1 MGFDPDVPQLDDYA
15 VQLIKHRARQLVG
28 RAGYTEDD
36 RPDIEGD
43 LTLDLLR
50 RLPKFD
56 PSRASFHTFVDRV
69 VEHGVARLIERRK
82 APMRDYRREVASLND
97 RIEDDEGER
106 IERGDLVDQD
116 TYLESMGQP
125 AMPLADHVA
134 LRVDLD
140 RVLATLPPELRDL
153 WERRAEGQSITD
165 ISRETGIPRGT
176 LYERMKEL
184 RKLVEDAGLR
194 DYLEPS

>member
-15 VQLIKHRARQLVG
+15 IQLIKHKARQLVG

-56 PSRASFHTFVDRV
+56 QSRASRSTFIARV
-69 VEHGVARLIERRK
+69 VEHGVARLIERRE
-82 APMRDYRREVASLND
+82 APMRDVRRCTASLND
-97 RIEDDEGER
+97 RIEDDEGKSV
-106 IERGDLVDQD
+106 ERGELIDQD
-116 TYLESMGQP
+116 TYLQSIGQP
-125 AMPLADHVA
+125 TMPLADQA
-134 LRVDLD
+134 AMRVDLD
-140 RVLATLPPELRDL
+140 RVLATLTPELRDL
-153 WERRAEGQSITD
+153 WERRADGQTITE

-176 LYERMKEL
+176 LYERMKQL
-184 RKLVEDAGLR
+184 RKLAEDAGLQ
-194 DYLEPS
+194 DYLEDA